1 MPSVRA
7 VEPLE
12 HKDERLHAAA
22 HADWRDA
29 LAVKRRELARDEDD
43 GDDGGGDD
51 GADGDERVGQ

>member
-1 MPSVRA
+1 MPSVPA

-12 HKDERLHAAA
+12 HKDERLHAAD

-43 GDDGGGDD
+43 GDG
-51 GADGDERVGQ
+51 GDERDEGDERERR